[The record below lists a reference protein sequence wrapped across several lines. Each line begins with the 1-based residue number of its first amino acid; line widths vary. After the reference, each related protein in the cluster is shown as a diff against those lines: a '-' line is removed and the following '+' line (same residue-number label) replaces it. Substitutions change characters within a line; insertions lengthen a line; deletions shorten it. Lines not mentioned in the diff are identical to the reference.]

1 MSMWISSPGRS
12 RSYRTA
18 GSRPRPPSLPIP
30 ILFRI
35 PETVEIGISRT
46 SATSGPVNRTRL
58 SAAIA

>member
-1 MSMWISSPGRS
+1 
-12 RSYRTA
+12 
-18 GSRPRPPSLPIP
+18 LPIP